1 MFWTKNGEILIHY
14 TQLNNTLLTFKV
26 RFIFGNKRSETPR
39 TFGMG
44 ICSTTE
50 ISILLKITDHFHFEC
65 TETHS
70 AENGFSVHQSELG
83 ALNLLS
89 MGFVI

>member
-1 MFWTKNGEILIHY
+1 MHFWLSNLHF
-14 TQLNNTLLTFKV
+14 LLET
-26 RFIFGNKRSETPR
+26 SEVSPR
-39 TFGMG
+39 TFGDG
-44 ICSTTE
+44 NLQDDE
-50 ISILLKITDHFHFEC
+50 ISLLLKITDHFHFEC

-89 MGFVI
+89 VGFVIWRKKTPNFCREKFAL